1 MQIIT
6 VHATKI
12 EIRWVAGFDG
22 GVDQTF
28 VLEYRLSKATSW
40 NTSYPNWTGLEEDPQ
55 YFELSGLSSGSVY
68 DIQMYARNTVGN
80 SLKTNIISVS
90 TTIISV
96 PTTTISVPTTTISV
110 PITATTTTPTPCT
123 TIISVSKPGA
133 GGIFYSIIRLLYSI
147 TVIYSV
153 VSSNP
158 IHTFNATVYKMGD
171 NL

>member
-6 VHATKI
+6 VNATTI

-28 VLEYRLSKATSW
+28 VLEYRLSKTTSW
-40 NTSYPNWTGLEEDPQ
+40 NTFYPNFTGFKEDPQ
-55 YFELSGLSSGSVY
+55 YFKLSGLSSGSVY

-80 SLKTNIISVS
+80 SAKTDIISVS

-96 PTTTISVPTTTISV
+96 S
-110 PITATTTTPTPCT
+110 T
-123 TIISVSKPGA
+123 TIISVSTTINSVSTTGT
-133 GGIFYSIIRLLYSI
+133 GIFYSLIRLLYSFTI
-147 TVIYSV
+147 IYSV

-158 IHTFNATVYKMGD
+158 ICTFNATVYKMGD
-171 NL
+171 N

>member
-6 VHATKI
+6 VHATTI

-28 VLEYRLSKATSW
+28 VLEYRLSKTTSW
-40 NTSYPNWTGLEEDPQ
+40 NTFYPKFSGLEEDPQ
-55 YFELSGLSSGSVY
+55 YFELSGLSSGNVY
-68 DIQMYARNTVGN
+68 DIQMCAGNTVGN
-80 SLKTNIISVS
+80 SSKTDIISVS
-90 TTIISV
+90 TI
-96 PTTTISVPTTTISV
+96 
-110 PITATTTTPTPCT
+110 
-123 TIISVSKPGA
+123 GA
-133 GGIFYSIIRLLYSI
+133 GIFYSLIRLLYSI

-171 NL
+171 N

>member
-28 VLEYRLSKATSW
+28 VLEYRLSKTTSW

-96 PTTTISVPTTTISV
+96 PTTT
-110 PITATTTTPTPCT
+110 TTPTPCT
-123 TIISVSKPGA
+123 TIISVPTTGA
-133 GGIFYSIIRLLYSI
+133 GGIFYSLIRLLYSI

>member
-6 VHATKI
+6 VHATTI
-12 EIRWVAGFDG
+12 EICWVAGFDG

-28 VLEYRLSKATSW
+28 VLKYRLSKTTSW
-40 NTSYPNWTGLEEDPQ
+40 NTSYPNLIGLEEDPQ
-55 YFELSGLSSGSVY
+55 YFDLSGLSSGSVY

-90 TTIISV
+90 TT
-96 PTTTISVPTTTISV
+96 
-110 PITATTTTPTPCT
+110 
-123 TIISVSKPGA
+123 GA
-133 GGIFYSIIRLLYSI
+133 GIFYSLIRLLYSI

-158 IHTFNATVYKMGD
+158 IHTFNATVYTMGD
-171 NL
+171 N

>member
-28 VLEYRLSKATSW
+28 VLEYRLSKTTSW
-40 NTSYPNWTGLEEDPQ
+40 NTSCRNLIGLEEDPQ

-96 PTTTISVPTTTISV
+96 PTTT
-110 PITATTTTPTPCT
+110 TTPTPGT
-123 TIISVSKPGA
+123 TIISCAYILFNNKVIVFNYRYLFCCFIKPNSH
-133 GGIFYSIIRLLYSI
+133 IQCYSI
-147 TVIYSV
+147 
-153 VSSNP
+153 
-158 IHTFNATVYKMGD
+158 
-171 NL
+171 

>member
-6 VHATKI
+6 VHATTI

-28 VLEYRLSKATSW
+28 VLEYRISKTTSR
-40 NTSYPNWTGLEEDPQ
+40 NTFYPKFSGLEEDKQ
-55 YFELSGLSSGSVY
+55 YFKLSGLSSGNVY
-68 DIQMYARNTVGN
+68 DIQMCAGNTVGN
-80 SLKTNIISVS
+80 SSKTDIISVS
-90 TTIISV
+90 TI
-96 PTTTISVPTTTISV
+96 
-110 PITATTTTPTPCT
+110 
-123 TIISVSKPGA
+123 GA
-133 GGIFYSIIRLLYSI
+133 GIFYSLIRLLYSI

>member
-6 VHATKI
+6 VHATTI

-28 VLEYRLSKATSW
+28 ALEYRLSKTTSW
-40 NTSYPNWTGLEEDPQ
+40 NTFYPNLTGLEEDPQ

-80 SLKTNIISVS
+80 STKTNIISVS

-96 PTTTISVPTTTISV
+96 PTTTISVP
-110 PITATTTTPTPCT
+110 ITTPCT
-123 TIISVSKPGA
+123 
-133 GGIFYSIIRLLYSI
+133 GIFYSLIRLLY
-147 TVIYSV
+147 
-153 VSSNP
+153 
-158 IHTFNATVYKMGD
+158 F
-171 NL
+171 LF

>member
-6 VHATKI
+6 VHATTI
-12 EIRWVAGFDG
+12 EICWVAGFDG

-28 VLEYRLSKATSW
+28 VLKYRLSKTTSW
-40 NTSYPNWTGLEEDPQ
+40 NTSYPNLIGLEEDPQ

-80 SLKTNIISVS
+80 SLKTNIISLS
-90 TTIISV
+90 TT
-96 PTTTISVPTTTISV
+96 
-110 PITATTTTPTPCT
+110 
-123 TIISVSKPGA
+123 GA
-133 GGIFYSIIRLLYSI
+133 GIFYSLIRLLYSI

-171 NL
+171 N

>member
-6 VHATKI
+6 VHATTI

-28 VLEYRLSKATSW
+28 VLEYRLSKTTSW
-40 NTSYPNWTGLEEDPQ
+40 NTSYPNLIGLEEDPQ

-68 DIQMYARNTVGN
+68 DIQMYARNTIGN
-80 SLKTNIISVS
+80 SAKTDIISVSTAIISESTTITSESTTITSES

-96 PTTTISVPTTTISV
+96 SV
-110 PITATTTTPTPCT
+110 
-123 TIISVSKPGA
+123 
-133 GGIFYSIIRLLYSI
+133 IFYSLIRLLYSI

-158 IHTFNATVYKMGD
+158 IRTFNATVYKMGD
-171 NL
+171 N

>member
-28 VLEYRLSKATSW
+28 VLEYRLSKTTSW
-40 NTSYPNWTGLEEDPQ
+40 NTFYPNFTGLEEDPQ

-80 SLKTNIISVS
+80 SPKTDIISVS

-96 PTTTISVPTTTISV
+96 STTIISVSTTTISV
-110 PITATTTTPTPCT
+110 PITTTTPTPCT
-123 TIISVSKPGA
+123 TIISVSTPGA
-133 GGIFYSIIRLLYSI
+133 GGIFYSLIRLLYSI
-147 TVIYSV
+147 TVIFSV

-158 IHTFNATVYKMGD
+158 IHTYNATVYKMGD

>member
-6 VHATKI
+6 VHATTI

-28 VLEYRLSKATSW
+28 VLEYRLSKTTSW

-80 SLKTNIISVS
+80 SPKTNIISVS

-96 PTTTISVPTTTISV
+96 PTTTISVPITT
-110 PITATTTTPTPCT
+110 TTTTPTPCT
-123 TIISVSKPGA
+123 TIISVPTTGA
-133 GGIFYSIIRLLYSI
+133 GGIFYSLIRLLYSI

>member
-1 MQIIT
+1 
-6 VHATKI
+6 
-12 EIRWVAGFDG
+12 
-22 GVDQTF
+22 
-28 VLEYRLSKATSW
+28 
-40 NTSYPNWTGLEEDPQ
+40 
-55 YFELSGLSSGSVY
+55 
-68 DIQMYARNTVGN
+68 MYARNTVGN

-90 TTIISV
+90 TTIISVPTTTTTPTPGTTIISV

>member
-6 VHATKI
+6 VHATAI

-28 VLEYRLSKATSW
+28 VLEYRLSKTTSW
-40 NTSYPNWTGLEEDPQ
+40 NTFYPNFNGLEEDPQ

-80 SLKTNIISVS
+80 SAKTDIISVS

-96 PTTTISVPTTTISV
+96 PTTTISVPT
-110 PITATTTTPTPCT
+110 
-123 TIISVSKPGA
+123 PGA
-133 GGIFYSIIRLLYSI
+133 GIMHSLIGYCIQVPLFILLFHQTQFAHSMLQYIRQLIKS
-147 TVIYSV
+147 
-153 VSSNP
+153 
-158 IHTFNATVYKMGD
+158 FNTCI
-171 NL
+171 LT

>member
-28 VLEYRLSKATSW
+28 VLEYRLSKTTSW
-40 NTSYPNWTGLEEDPQ
+40 NTFYPNFTRLEENPQ

-80 SLKTNIISVS
+80 SPKTDIISVS

-96 PTTTISVPTTTISV
+96 STTTISV
-110 PITATTTTPTPCT
+110 PITTTTPTPCT
-123 TIISVSKPGA
+123 TIISVSTPGA
-133 GGIFYSIIRLLYSI
+133 GGIFYSLIRLLYSI
-147 TVIYSV
+147 TVIFSV

-158 IHTFNATVYKMGD
+158 IHTYNATVYKMGN

>member
-1 MQIIT
+1 VPCFVNYKKGALDSQLQVIKFT
-6 VHATKI
+6 S
-12 EIRWVAGFDG
+12 
-22 GVDQTF
+22 F

-96 PTTTISVPTTTISV
+96 PTTTTTPTPGTTIISVPTTTISVPTTTISV
-110 PITATTTTPTPCT
+110 PITATTTKDKN
-123 TIISVSKPGA
+123 ISAHVPGLVHA
-133 GGIFYSIIRLLYSI
+133 FCELLE
-147 TVIYSV
+147 
-153 VSSNP
+153 NP
-158 IHTFNATVYKMGD
+158 
-171 NL
+171 L

>member
-28 VLEYRLSKATSW
+28 VLEYRLSKTTSW

-96 PTTTISVPTTTISV
+96 PTTT
-110 PITATTTTPTPCT
+110 TTPTPGT
-123 TIISVSKPGA
+123 TIISVSVCQQQQSVYILFNNKVIVFNYRYLFCCFIKPNSH
-133 GGIFYSIIRLLYSI
+133 IQCYSI
-147 TVIYSV
+147 
-153 VSSNP
+153 
-158 IHTFNATVYKMGD
+158 
-171 NL
+171 

>member
-6 VHATKI
+6 VHATTI

-22 GVDQTF
+22 GVNQTF
-28 VLEYRLSKATSW
+28 VLEYRLSKTTSW
-40 NTSYPNWTGLEEDPQ
+40 NTSYPTFSGLEEDPQ
-55 YFELSGLSSGSVY
+55 YFKLSGLSSGNVY
-68 DIQMYARNTVGN
+68 DIQMCAGNTVGH
-80 SLKTNIISVS
+80 SSKTDIISVS
-90 TTIISV
+90 TI
-96 PTTTISVPTTTISV
+96 
-110 PITATTTTPTPCT
+110 
-123 TIISVSKPGA
+123 GA
-133 GGIFYSIIRLLYSI
+133 GIFYSLIRLLYSI

>member
-6 VHATKI
+6 VHATTI

-28 VLEYRLSKATSW
+28 VLEYRLSKTTSW
-40 NTSYPNWTGLEEDPQ
+40 NTFYPKFSGLEEDPQ

-68 DIQMYARNTVGN
+68 DIQMYARNIVGN
-80 SLKTNIISVS
+80 SAKTDIISVS
-90 TTIISV
+90 TTC
-96 PTTTISVPTTTISV
+96 
-110 PITATTTTPTPCT
+110 A
-123 TIISVSKPGA
+123 
-133 GGIFYSIIRLLYSI
+133 GIFYSLIRLLYSI

>member
-6 VHATKI
+6 VHATTI

-28 VLEYRLSKATSW
+28 VLEYRLSKTTSW
-40 NTSYPNWTGLEEDPQ
+40 NTSYPNLIGLEEDPQ

-68 DIQMYARNTVGN
+68 DIQMYARNTIGN
-80 SLKTNIISVS
+80 SAKTDIISVSTAIISESTTITSES

-96 PTTTISVPTTTISV
+96 SV
-110 PITATTTTPTPCT
+110 
-123 TIISVSKPGA
+123 
-133 GGIFYSIIRLLYSI
+133 IFYSLIRLLYSI
-147 TVIYSV
+147 TIIYSV

-158 IHTFNATVYKMGD
+158 IRTFNATVYKMGD
-171 NL
+171 N

>member
-6 VHATKI
+6 VHATTI

-28 VLEYRLSKATSW
+28 VLEYRLSKTTSW
-40 NTSYPNWTGLEEDPQ
+40 NTFYPNLIGLEEDPQ

-80 SLKTNIISVS
+80 SAKTDIISVS
-90 TTIISV
+90 TTTISVPTTIISV
-96 PTTTISVPTTTISV
+96 PTTT
-110 PITATTTTPTPCT
+110 PCT
-123 TIISVSKPGA
+123 
-133 GGIFYSIIRLLYSI
+133 GIFYSLIRLLYSI

-158 IHTFNATVYKMGD
+158 IRTFNATVYKVGD
-171 NL
+171 N